1 MGGFYLKSQRG
12 KYPGATLNGET
23 KLKAHE
29 CLNLKKTFCLRRI
42 YNIPLQHL
50 TRYVPQPQPY
60 HSPLQTDFF
69 SLSIPPPSCRTAEAE
84 VKTLSSVSGLTRFDW
99 PAFEL
104 HWQLWRH
111 SFHHWGHHDPFHA
124 RQMLNTS
131 RHRVDTESL
140 SIQRAGLWHQQYAH
154 RGWR

>member
-1 MGGFYLKSQRG
+1 MSQSE
-12 KYPGATLNGET
+12 KNLLPSKDLQYTITTSYTLCSTTAT
-23 KLKAHE
+23 
-29 CLNLKKTFCLRRI
+29 
-42 YNIPLQHL
+42 IPLPSTNRLFLAQH
-50 TRYVPQPQPY
+50 P
-60 HSPLQTDFF
+60 
-69 SLSIPPPSCRTAEAE
+69 PPPSCRTAEAE

-99 PAFEL
+99 TAFEL
-104 HWQLWRH
+104 HWQSWRH